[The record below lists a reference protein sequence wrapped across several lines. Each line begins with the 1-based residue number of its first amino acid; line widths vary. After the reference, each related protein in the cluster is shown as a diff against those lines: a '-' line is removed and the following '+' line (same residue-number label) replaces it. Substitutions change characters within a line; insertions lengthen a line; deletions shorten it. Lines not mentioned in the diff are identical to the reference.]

1 MPFFWSGIGL
11 FAFAALS
18 GYHFLSLWHVACYF
32 MPVLTP
38 VFAVLFPLMWL
49 CGLWLLF
56 LFGVRRNKLK
66 ACLMAVF
73 VYVMAIILTGT
84 QVLEGV
90 PDQVGA
96 KQWRDPHHRL
106 TPGAKYLLHNH
117 ANVVREISEAE
128 YRLYLDLAACYFSA
142 GFMLFATG
150 LCLTPLDR
158 DGQLRNKPKVIRSID
173 DSTGTATARC
183 SQCRGQVSADSS
195 GHWPAWCPQCGTSF

>member
-1 MPFFWSGIGL
+1 MRVGAPH
-11 FAFAALS
+11 ALRS
-18 GYHFLSLWHVACYF
+18 A
-32 MPVLTP
+32 
-38 VFAVLFPLMWL
+38 WL

-117 ANVVREISEAE
+117 ANVVRES
-128 YRLYLDLAACYFSA
+128 
-142 GFMLFATG
+142 
-150 LCLTPLDR
+150 P
-158 DGQLRNKPKVIRSID
+158 KP
-173 DSTGTATARC
+173 STGCTWT
-183 SQCRGQVSADSS
+183 
-195 GHWPAWCPQCGTSF
+195 WPRVISPPASCYSPPACA